1 MSNEIIEALGEA
13 RLDGQQISW
22 PAAEQPEDEADGYR
36 LQWALHDWLE
46 SRDSGAPAGWKIG
59 ATTSVMQE
67 LLAIDHPCA
76 GGILAGRIYQQ
87 SADMPFRS
95 LSRPGIECEIAVR
108 LARDMPASGIPYT
121 AATVAPFVGTAMA
134 AMELVDDRYDDF
146 RTWSPAALIA
156 DDFFQSAAI
165 LGPEV
170 SNWQELDFAALEGV
184 TSIDG
189 VETGHGRGAEVM
201 GHPLAALAWLAN
213 AFALLGRELKAGEVI
228 LLGSLVAVQWLD
240 GPAEASTEIIG
251 LGKVS
256 LRLV

>member
-1 MSNEIIEALGEA
+1 MSNEIIEVLGEA
-13 RLDGQQISW
+13 RLDGQRISW
-22 PAAEQPEDEADGYR
+22 PATEEPEDEAGGYR

-46 SRDSGAPAGWKIG
+46 SRGSGAPAGWKIG

-108 LARDMPASGIPYT
+108 LGQDVPASGIPYS
-121 AATVAPFVGTAMA
+121 AQTVTPFVGTAMA

-146 RTWSPAALIA
+146 RAWSPAALIA
-156 DDFFQSAAI
+156 DDFFQSAAV
-165 LGPEV
+165 LGPEI
-170 SNWQELDFAALEGV
+170 SDWQQFDLATMQGV
-184 TSIDG
+184 TTIDG
-189 VETGHGRGAEVM
+189 VEVGSGIGADVM
-201 GHPLAALAWLAN
+201 GNPLAALAWLAN
-213 AFALLGRELKAGEVI
+213 TFAPLGRELKAGEVI

-240 GPAEASTEIIG
+240 GPAEATTEIIG

>member
-13 RLDGQQISW
+13 RLDGQRISW
-22 PAAEQPEDEADGYR
+22 PVAEQPEDEADGYR

-46 SRDSGAPAGWKIG
+46 NRGSGAPAGWKIG

-76 GGILAGRIYQQ
+76 GGILAGRIYLQT
-87 SADMPFRS
+87 ADMAFRS

-108 LARDMPASGIPYT
+108 LGQDVPASGIPYS
-121 AATVAPFVGTAMA
+121 AETVTPFVGTAMA

-146 RTWSPAALIA
+146 RAWSPAALIA

-170 SNWQELDFAALEGV
+170 SNWQGLDFAALEGV

-189 VETGHGRGAEVM
+189 VETGRGRGAEVM

-213 AFALLGRELKAGEVI
+213 AFAPLGRELKAGEVI

-240 GPAEASTEIIG
+240 GPAEATTEIIG